1 MSRRGASIA
10 LLVTLL
16 IACLVPRARAH
27 EMRPSLVELR
37 ERADGVIALEW
48 KVAFARDAPLPLEL
62 VLPARCERAP
72 GIVEI
77 NAARTVRSETA
88 SLRCGDAGLEGVTI
102 AVRGLEVSGTEVLAR
117 ARFHDGPALSR
128 VLRANSSRWTIT
140 AVDGESPTGSG
151 SPGQLAYLRL
161 GVEHILGGADHLVF
175 VLGLVA
181 LVWGRWR
188 ALVGAVTSFT
198 AAHSVTLA
206 ITALGLVR
214 VVAAAVEAIIALSIL
229 LLAVE
234 LSAASEP
241 RAAPSW
247 TVRAPWIVAFVCG
260 LVHGFG
266 FAGALSEIGLPADA
280 VWPALLMFN
289 LGVELGQLAFVGALV
304 LLGTLA
310 LRVSRGA
317 SARAAR
323 VAWTLVTYAIGGLA
337 TFWLIERARAALL

>member
-1 MSRRGASIA
+1 MIRRGVLFAMSVA
-10 LLVTLL
+10 LLV
-16 IACLVPRARAH
+16 ACLIPVARAH

-37 ERADGVIALEW
+37 ERADGEITLEW

-62 VLPARCERAP
+62 ELPARCERSTER
-72 GIVEI
+72 VEI
-77 NAARTVRSETA
+77 NAARTVHSERA
-88 SLRCGDAGLEGVTI
+88 LLRCGDAGLEGVTI
-102 AVRGLEVSGTEVLAR
+102 AVRGLDVSGTEVLAR

-128 VLRANSSRWTIT
+128 VLRADAARWRIT
-140 AVDGESPTGSG
+140 AAAVESSVKNGP
-151 SPGQLAYLRL
+151 PGQLEYLRL
-161 GVEHILGGADHLVF
+161 GVEHILGGLDHLVF

-214 VVAAAVEAIIALSIL
+214 VVGAAVEAIIALSIL

-234 LSAASEP
+234 LSASGEP
-241 RAAPSW
+241 GSTPSW
-247 TVRAPWIVAFVCG
+247 TARAPWVVAFVCG

-266 FAGALSEIGLPADA
+266 FAGALAEIGLPADA
-280 VWPALLMFN
+280 VGSALLLFN

-310 LRVSRGA
+310 LRVSP
-317 SARAAR
+317 ARAAR

-337 TFWLIERARAALL
+337 VYWLIDRVQAALS